1 MRKKKAIPSETQKV
15 GGNRKSIVPAK
26 TIVCPDTQ
34 VVLDAIR
41 GETSHRNVKPN
52 SHIPATIVVKSD
64 TKVLLDAIHGETPTM
79 GGIRVPH
86 VPTSTSCWSN
96 PLDEYKN
103 TRKKSAALLRARE
116 NNEMAIDSRGN
127 EKPIKD
133 FEMNKLAFVA
143 GLWRIQ
149 EELPLPITRIRD
161 NDMILTK
168 KIDHTE
174 TTLFEFFRGKEVKYN
189 CYGPFVIQDDKYD
202 YIVAKYETDKKT
214 YWSYGKSIEQARAF
228 MGIKMY
234 DEYKDVINTIAC
246 KNKLRG
252 GK

>member
-1 MRKKKAIPSETQKV
+1 MK
-15 GGNRKSIVPAK
+15 N
-26 TIVCPDTQ
+26 
-34 VVLDAIR
+34 
-41 GETSHRNVKPN
+41 TSLTPMNE
-52 SHIPATIVVKSD
+52 
-64 TKVLLDAIHGETPTM
+64 LLDAIHGKRSTKGGIQMTFVSTDKMNKLFDAIHGEAPTM
-79 GGIRVPH
+79 GGVQVPYI
-86 VPTSTSCWSN
+86 PTPISCWSN

-116 NNEMAIDSRGN
+116 NNEMAIDSHGN
-127 EKPIKD
+127 EKPVKD
-133 FEMNKLAFVA
+133 FKINQLAFVG

-161 NDMILTK
+161 KDMILTK